1 MDSPKFDTAYNCIM
15 GVDLLTSFHRQTRR
29 RRGNSQSCFMF
40 SDSDR
45 LKSVA
50 TQTKPADAGWEIK
63 Y

>member
-1 MDSPKFDTAYNCIM
+1 
-15 GVDLLTSFHRQTRR
+15 
-29 RRGNSQSCFMF
+29 MF